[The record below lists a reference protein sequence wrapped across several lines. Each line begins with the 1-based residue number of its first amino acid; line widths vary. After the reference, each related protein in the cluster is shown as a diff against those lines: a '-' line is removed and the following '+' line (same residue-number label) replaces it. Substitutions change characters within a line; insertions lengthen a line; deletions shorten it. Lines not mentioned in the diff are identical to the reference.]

1 MPFGKHTQ
9 LLKMAIEIV
18 DLPTN
23 SMVDLSI
30 VCPLKNGDFPIVY
43 PLNMVISHSLP
54 IKNGDFPIVY
64 PLRMVMFP

>member
-1 MPFGKHTQ
+1 MPHIFHILFGKHTQ

-30 VCPLKNGDFPIVY
+30 VYPLKKCKFSHSLPIKNCDFPIVYPLKNGDFP
-43 PLNMVISHSLP
+43 
-54 IKNGDFPIVY
+54 
-64 PLRMVMFP
+64 